1 MQNSFTNVNSYKCIC
16 GIYNSL
22 KLQKKWS
29 SYSIFLKNLLIGN
42 GSNVILVWTQNN
54 LQFG

>member
-22 KLQKKWS
+22 KLFKKWPF
-29 SYSIFLKNLLIGN
+29 YSISLKNLLIGN